1 VYGPGVPI
9 KFAAHTL
16 TAPIIVVPVSII
28 INIRSTAPVVETV
41 CDSFYFL
48 FFLKKVTSLS

>member
-28 INIRSTAPVVETV
+28 IINIRSTAPVVETV

-48 FFLKKVTSLS
+48 FFSF